1 MLCILAVCVLLVN
14 FFLGLDA
21 EDTSSLQA
29 RRKFVVYCTVSI
41 GLFHEV
47 FHLLVLVSMYLLLW
61 Y

>member
-14 FFLGLDA
+14 FFLRLDA

-29 RRKFVVYCTVSI
+29 RRKFVVYCTVSV

-47 FHLLVLVSMYLLLW
+47 FNLLVLVSMYLLLW